1 MPRTKYRKKIK
12 NGTTYYFYRLRHKN
26 LRTPR
31 DLYGRT
37 VTELEDKIRR
47 LKNELDRGVTSEKAY
62 FGDYMEKWLNDVH
75 LNNKKQA
82 TKTKYKG
89 LFERYVLPYP
99 VANIQLKDLTAL
111 DIQEHYSKL
120 VSNSISKPTLKTL
133 SVVIN
138 PCIRYAFTQGK
149 ILIDFSRSIV
159 LPEAKK
165 KQEKSRRASQ
175 ALSLDMENALIKAC
189 AGTKWE
195 VFILTDL
202 NSGLRRGEI
211 MALTWDDIDL
221 EKGIIDVNK
230 TYDQRN
236 KDQPIGPPKTENSIR
251 QVPIPRF
258 LVEKLK
264 QHKVDQNKRRLLLSN
279 KYKNLNL
286 VFPNDFGNY
295 MAATTVGRAL
305 IDFAKE
311 IGLESLNL
319 HDFRDTYATRLY
331 EKTKDIKMVQSL
343 LGHSDIATTA
353 NIYTHVSLEEQSKYV
368 QILDEKAQKAN
379 E

>member
-1 MPRTKYRKKIK
+1 M
-12 NGTTYYFYRLRHKN
+12 
-26 LRTPR
+26 
-31 DLYGRT
+31 
-37 VTELEDKIRR
+37 
-47 LKNELDRGVTSEKAY
+47 
-62 FGDYMEKWLNDVH
+62 
-75 LNNKKQA
+75 
-82 TKTKYKG
+82 YK
-89 LFERYVLPYP
+89 
-99 VANIQLKDLTAL
+99 
-111 DIQEHYSKL
+111 
-120 VSNSISKPTLKTL
+120 
-133 SVVIN
+133 
-138 PCIRYAFTQGK
+138 
-149 ILIDFSRSIV
+149 
-159 LPEAKK
+159 
-165 KQEKSRRASQ
+165 
-175 ALSLDMENALIKAC
+175 LSLIHI
-189 AGTKWE
+189 
-195 VFILTDL
+195 F
-202 NSGLRRGEI
+202 
-211 MALTWDDIDL
+211 
-221 EKGIIDVNK
+221 
-230 TYDQRN
+230 
-236 KDQPIGPPKTENSIR
+236 R

-264 QHKVDQNKRRLLLSN
+264 QHKVEQNKRRLLLSN

-295 MAATTVGRAL
+295 LAATTVGRAL